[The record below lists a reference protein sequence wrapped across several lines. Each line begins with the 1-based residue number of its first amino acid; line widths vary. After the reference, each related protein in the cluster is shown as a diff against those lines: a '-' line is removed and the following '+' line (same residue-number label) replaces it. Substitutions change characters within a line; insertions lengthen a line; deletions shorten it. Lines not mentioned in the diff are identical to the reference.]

1 MNSPFPDV
9 RRTGQHSGLSRTC
22 RCKDFL
28 HLYDFEQAKQVFH
41 SEKET
46 RSFRQW
52 HARLDFT
59 AKYAWTCS
67 KISRLVLRSIV
78 PLQKPN
84 HSRDCDYVLLG
95 VFRVQSGSMQA
106 ELEPRAKRFERVRYK
121 HRSFFRYKQ
130 RRYRVQRRN
139 PSDDMSASCSNV
151 YRQIVFA
158 LNRSIQKFSFRL
170 RSAANFCYLFT
181 KMCVHAIEKN
191 LHYIT
196 NDLPFFLSSR
206 KRERRAMRDMH
217 VKKITSYRGTISRNA
232 NISNLMTKFIGT
244 IVSN

>member
-52 HARLDFT
+52 YARTDFT

-84 HSRDCDYVLLG
+84 QSRDCDYVLLG

-151 YRQIVFA
+151 YRQFVFV

-196 NDLPFFLSSR
+196 NDLPFSLSRQEKEKDAQWEICTR
-206 KRERRAMRDMH
+206 KGLPLTEERLPVTR
-217 VKKITSYRGTISRNA
+217 
-232 NISNLMTKFIGT
+232 ISNLRTKFIGT